1 MGAPVAPCLSQ
12 IVLSAC
18 PFQRKTLS
26 CRGQKSCC
34 QVSTLGPG
42 QRWKRLLSCLL
53 KMHSLFAM
61 FPDLER
67 LSAVVVVVV
76 VTVLVRMLT
85 GPFSLVSG
93 RL

>member
-1 MGAPVAPCLSQ
+1 MGALVAPCPSQ

-26 CRGQKSCC
+26 CRGRKSCC

-53 KMHSLFAM
+53 KMHSLFAV

-67 LSAVVVVVV
+67 LPAVVVV
-76 VTVLVRMLT
+76 TALVGMLT